1 MLRALSIEN
10 IAVAKNLDIE
20 FDSGFTVLTGETG
33 AGKSIIIDSIS
44 LLLGAKGQRD
54 LIRHGASK
62 ASVTAIFSDEQ
73 DENGELSEIGV
84 QPDENGELTLLRT
97 LSADGRSGAKINGK
111 SVSLSLLREC
121 AEKLLALHGQ
131 EETAS
136 LYDPRAYIRVL
147 DDYGE
152 SGSLLQTYSEIY
164 DQMVGKRSEIHQLH
178 KSMEERSMMI
188 DILKYQLA
196 EIDKARITS
205 ADEEEKLIK
214 LRDKLRD
221 REVIAKNAGLVYRA
235 LAPSDKGASAAYLL
249 ERAAAALHQLGGVME
264 GAEEAA
270 GKLMEYRIE
279 VIDIAERA
287 RDVIDL
293 DELDGEDPD
302 RQLDRIEGRL
312 NLLSRLKKKYG
323 GSLPDVIAF
332 RENAAKKLHDIE
344 FGESR
349 LEELEREYKQLA
361 KKGKE
366 AADALSA
373 HRRESAVRL
382 GDEVMDTLRFLD
394 MPKVRFYVEI
404 RPLREDGKEK
414 FTALG
419 TDEVDF
425 TVVTN
430 PGDAPQSL
438 SKTASGGEMSRI
450 MLALKSAQAKKTGAG
465 TVIFDEIDTG
475 VSGGTSE
482 RIGIKL
488 RELSK
493 GAQVICVT
501 HSAQVA
507 AHAHQHLLIE
517 KKEVDGRAESSVRTL
532 AMEERIGE
540 LARIIGGIEV
550 TENQYTAAKELLK
563 NI

>member
-270 GKLMEYRIE
+270 GQLMEYRIE

-517 KKEVDGRAESSVRTL
+517 KKEVDGRAESSVRAL

>member
-44 LLLGAKGQRD
+44 LLLGAKGQRE
-54 LIRHGASK
+54 LIRHGEAK
-62 ASVTAIFSDEQ
+62 ASVTAIFSDEE
-73 DENGELSEIGV
+73 DENGELSAIGI
-84 QPDENGELTLLRT
+84 QPDENGELTLMRT

-121 AEKLLALHGQ
+121 TEKLLALHGQ

-136 LYDPRAYIRVL
+136 LYDPRAYVRVL

-152 SGSLLQTYSEIY
+152 SDPLLQAYSVIY
-164 DQMVGKRSEIHQLH
+164 EQMVGKRSEIQQLR

-188 DILKYQLA
+188 DILKYQIA
-196 EIDKARITS
+196 EIDKARI
-205 ADEEEKLIK
+205 AGPDEEERLTR

-221 REVIAKNAGLVYRA
+221 REVIAKNASLVHRA

-249 ERAAAALHQLGGVME
+249 ERAAAALHQLGGIME

-323 GSLPDVIAF
+323 GSLTDVISF
-332 RENAAKKLHDIE
+332 RENAGKKLHDIE

-349 LEELEREYKQLA
+349 LEELEREYKQLI
-361 KKGKE
+361 KKGRE
-366 AADALSA
+366 AADALST
-373 HRRESAVRL
+373 HRREAAVRL

-419 TDEVDF
+419 ADEVDF

-488 RELSK
+488 RELSR

-507 AHAHQHLLIE
+507 AQAHQHLLIE
-517 KKEVDGRAESSVRTL
+517 KKEVDGRAESCVRTL
-532 AMEERIGE
+532 ATEERVEE

-550 TENQYTAAKELLK
+550 TENQYTAARELLK

>member
-54 LIRHGASK
+54 LIRYGASK

-111 SVSLSLLREC
+111 SVPLSLLREC

-136 LYDPRAYIRVL
+136 LYNPRAYIRVL

-152 SGSLLQTYSEIY
+152 SGSLLQTYSEVY
-164 DQMVGKRSEIHQLH
+164 EQMVEKRNEIHQLH

-205 ADEEEKLIK
+205 TDEEEKLIK

-221 REVIAKNAGLVYRA
+221 REVIAKNAGLVHRA

-249 ERAAAALHQLGGVME
+249 ERAAAALHQLGGVMD

-287 RDVIDL
+287 RDVIGF

-366 AADALSA
+366 AADALSMY
-373 HRRESAVRL
+373 RRESAVRL
-382 GDEVMDTLRFLD
+382 GDEVMETLRFLD
-394 MPKVRFYVEI
+394 MPKVRFYVEV

-414 FTALG
+414 FTVLG

-540 LARIIGGIEV
+540 LARIIGGIKV

>member
-164 DQMVGKRSEIHQLH
+164 EQMVGKRSEIHQLH

-188 DILKYQLA
+188 DILKYQLV

-221 REVIAKNAGLVYRA
+221 REVIAKNAGLVHRA

-419 TDEVDF
+419 TDDVDF

>member
-10 IAVAKNLDIE
+10 IAVAKTLDIE
-20 FDSGFTVLTGETG
+20 FGSGFTVLTGETG

-54 LIRHGASK
+54 LIRHGETG
-62 ASVTAIFSDEQ
+62 ASVTAIFSELGDEG
-73 DENGELSEIGV
+73 GELSSIDIY
-84 QPDENGELTLLRT
+84 PDENGELTLKRT
-97 LSADGRSGAKINGK
+97 LSIDGRNGAKINGK
-111 SVSLSLLREC
+111 SVSLSQLRRCTER
-121 AEKLLALHGQ
+121 LLALHGQ

-136 LYDPRAYIRVL
+136 LYDPHVYVRIL

-152 SGSLLQTYSEIY
+152 SQGLLQIYSAVYSE
-164 DQMVGKRSEIHQLH
+164 MVNKRNEIAQLRQ
-178 KSMEERSMMI
+178 SMEERSMMI
-188 DILKYQLA
+188 DILKYQIS
-196 EIDKARITS
+196 EIDKARI
-205 ADEEEKLIK
+205 ADAGEEEKLEK
-214 LRDKLRD
+214 LREKLRG
-221 REVIAKNAGLVYRA
+221 REQIAKNANLVHRA
-235 LAPSDKGASAAYLL
+235 LAPSDKGASVAYLL
-249 ERAAAALHQLGGVME
+249 ERASTALQQLDGIMDGASEAAAL
-264 GAEEAA
+264 
-270 GKLMEYRIE
+270 LMEYRIE
-279 VIDIAERA
+279 LIDIAERA

-293 DELDGEDPD
+293 DELDGEDPE

-312 NLLSRLKKKYG
+312 SLISRLKKKYG
-323 GSLPDVIAF
+323 GSLEDVISF
-332 RENAAKKLHDIE
+332 RENAAKKLSDIE
-344 FGESR
+344 MGESW
-349 LEELEREYKQLA
+349 LEELECEYKRLA

-366 AADALSA
+366 AAEALSA
-373 HRRESAVRL
+373 HRRKAAMRL
-382 GDEVMDTLRFLD
+382 GDDVMDTLRFLD
-394 MPKVRFYVEI
+394 MPKVRFYVDI
-404 RPLREDGKEK
+404 RPMRENGKEK

-419 TDEVDF
+419 IDEVDF

-450 MLALKSAQAKKTGAG
+450 MLALKSAQAKKVGAG

-475 VSGGTSE
+475 VSGGTAE

-501 HSAQVA
+501 HAAQVA

-517 KKEVDGRAESSVRTL
+517 KKEVDCRAESDVRPL
-532 AMEERIGE
+532 GKEERVAE

-550 TENQYTAAKELLK
+550 TENQYTAARELLK

>member
-10 IAVAKNLDIE
+10 IAVAKALDIE
-20 FDSGFTVLTGETG
+20 FGSGFTVLTGETG

-54 LIRHGASK
+54 LIRHGETSAC
-62 ASVTAIFSDEQ
+62 VTAIFSDIGAE
-73 DENGELSEIGV
+73 GRELSAIDV
-84 QPDENGELTLLRT
+84 YPDENGELTLKRT

-111 SVSLSLLREC
+111 SVPLSQLRRCTE
-121 AEKLLALHGQ
+121 ALLALHGQ
-131 EETAS
+131 EETAT
-136 LYDPRAYIRVL
+136 LYDPHAYVRVL

-152 SGSLLQTYSEIY
+152 SQILVHAYSGIYSE
-164 DQMVGKRSEIHQLH
+164 MVKKRSEIAQLRQ
-178 KSMEERSMMI
+178 SMEERSMMI
-188 DILKYQLA
+188 DILKYQIS
-196 EIDKARITS
+196 EIDKARI
-205 ADEEEKLIK
+205 ADAEEEEKLEK
-214 LRDKLRD
+214 LRQKLRD
-221 REVIAKNAGLVYRA
+221 REQIAKNVNLVHRA

-249 ERAAAALHQLGGVME
+249 ERAAAALGQLDGIMD
-264 GAEEAA
+264 GASEAA
-270 GKLMEYRIE
+270 AQLMEYRIE
-279 VIDIAERA
+279 LIDIAERA
-287 RDVIDL
+287 RDVIGL

-302 RQLDRIEGRL
+302 RQLDRIESRL
-312 NLLSRLKKKYG
+312 SLLSRLKKKYG
-323 GSLPDVIAF
+323 GNLEEVLSF
-332 RENAAKKLHDIE
+332 REKAAKKLSDIE
-344 FGESR
+344 MGESR
-349 LEELEREYKQLA
+349 LEELEGEYKHLV
-361 KKGKE
+361 KKGKK

-373 HRRESAVRL
+373 HRREAAVRL

-394 MPKVRFYVEI
+394 MPKVRFYVEV
-404 RPLREDGKEK
+404 RPLRENGKER
-414 FTALG
+414 FTSLG

-450 MLALKSAQAKKTGAG
+450 MLALKSAQAKKAGAG

-475 VSGGTSE
+475 VSGGTAE

-488 RELSK
+488 RDLSR

-517 KKEVDGRAESSVRTL
+517 KKEVDGRAQSGVRL
-532 AMEERIGE
+532 LGKEERVAE

-550 TENQYTAAKELLK
+550 TENQYTAARELLK

>member
-10 IAVAKNLDIE
+10 IAVAKTLDIE
-20 FDSGFTVLTGETG
+20 FGSGFTVLTGETG

-54 LIRHGASK
+54 LIRHGETG
-62 ASVTAIFSDEQ
+62 ASVTAIFSDLG
-73 DENGELSEIGV
+73 DEGGELSSIDIY
-84 QPDENGELTLLRT
+84 PDENGELTLKRT
-97 LSADGRSGAKINGK
+97 LSIDGRNGAKINGK
-111 SVSLSLLREC
+111 SVSLSQLRRCTER
-121 AEKLLALHGQ
+121 LLALHGQ

-136 LYDPRAYIRVL
+136 LYDPHVYVRIL

-152 SGSLLQTYSEIY
+152 SQGLLQIYSAVYSE
-164 DQMVGKRSEIHQLH
+164 MVNKRNEIAQLRQ
-178 KSMEERSMMI
+178 SMEERSMMI
-188 DILKYQLA
+188 DILKYQIS
-196 EIDKARITS
+196 EIDKARI
-205 ADEEEKLIK
+205 ADAGEEEKLEK
-214 LRDKLRD
+214 LREKLRG
-221 REVIAKNAGLVYRA
+221 REQIAKNANLVHRA

-249 ERAAAALHQLGGVME
+249 ERASTALQQLDGIMDGASEAAAL
-264 GAEEAA
+264 
-270 GKLMEYRIE
+270 LMEYRIE
-279 VIDIAERA
+279 LIDIAERA

-293 DELDGEDPD
+293 DELDGEDPE

-312 NLLSRLKKKYG
+312 SLISRLKKKYG
-323 GSLPDVIAF
+323 GSLEDVISF
-332 RENAAKKLHDIE
+332 RENAAKKLSDIE
-344 FGESR
+344 MGESW
-349 LEELEREYKQLA
+349 LEELECEYKRLA

-366 AADALSA
+366 AAEALSA
-373 HRRESAVRL
+373 HRRKAAMRL
-382 GDEVMDTLRFLD
+382 GDDVMDTLRFLD
-394 MPKVRFYVEI
+394 MPKVRFYVDI
-404 RPLREDGKEK
+404 RPMRENGKEK

-419 TDEVDF
+419 IDEVDF

-450 MLALKSAQAKKTGAG
+450 MLALKSAQAKKVGAG

-475 VSGGTSE
+475 VSGGTAE

-501 HSAQVA
+501 HAAQVA

-517 KKEVDGRAESSVRTL
+517 KKEVDCRAESDVRPL
-532 AMEERIGE
+532 GKEERVAE

-550 TENQYTAAKELLK
+550 TENQYTAARELLK

>member
-20 FDSGFTVLTGETG
+20 FDGGFTVLTGETG

-54 LIRHGASK
+54 LIRYGETSAT
-62 ASVTAIFSDEQ
+62 VTAIFSEVEDR
-73 DENGELSEIGV
+73 NGELSALGV
-84 QPDENGELTLLRT
+84 VPDENGELVATRT
-97 LSADGRSGAKINGK
+97 LSVDGRSGAKINGK
-111 SVSLSLLREC
+111 SVPLTQLRKC
-121 AEKLLALHGQ
+121 TEKLLALHGQ

-136 LYDPRAYIRVL
+136 LYDSHAYVRIL

-152 SGSLLQTYSEIY
+152 SQPLLDAYGKIYGEMVKKRGEIT
-164 DQMVGKRSEIHQLH
+164 QLRH
-178 KSMEERSMMI
+178 SMEERSMMI
-188 DILKYQLA
+188 DILKYQIS
-196 EIDKARITS
+196 EIDKARITD
-205 ADEEEKLIK
+205 AKEEEKLER
-214 LRDKLRD
+214 LRQKLRD
-221 REVIAKNAGLVYRA
+221 REQIAKNASLVHRA
-235 LAPSDKGASAAYLL
+235 LVPSDKGASAAYLL
-249 ERAAAALHQLGGVME
+249 ERASSALQQLSGVME

-270 GKLMEYRIE
+270 AQLMEYRIE

-287 RDVIDL
+287 RDVMDL
-293 DELDGEDPD
+293 DALDGEDPD

-323 GSLPDVIAF
+323 GSLAEVMTF
-332 RENAAKKLHDIE
+332 RENAAKKLSDIE
-344 FGESR
+344 QGESR
-349 LEELEREYKQLA
+349 LEELEGEYRQLVG
-361 KKGKE
+361 KGKE
-366 AADALSA
+366 AADTLSA
-373 HRRESAVRL
+373 HRREAAVRL
-382 GDEVMDTLRFLD
+382 GDEVMETLRFLD
-394 MPKVRFYVEI
+394 MPKVRFYVDI
-404 RPLREDGKEK
+404 RPMREDGKEK

-419 TDEVDF
+419 VDDVDF

-450 MLALKSAQAKKTGAG
+450 MLALKCAQAKKVGAG

-475 VSGGTSE
+475 VSGGTAE

-488 RELSK
+488 RELSE

-517 KKEVDGRAESSVRTL
+517 KKEVDGRAESSVRSL
-532 AMEERIGE
+532 DREERVAE
-540 LARIIGGIEV
+540 LARIIGGIEL
-550 TENQYTAAKELLK
+550 TEHQYTAARELLK

>member
-62 ASVTAIFSDEQ
+62 AAVTAIFSDEQ

-152 SGSLLQTYSEIY
+152 SGPLLQTYSEIY
-164 DQMVGKRSEIHQLH
+164 EQMIGKRNEIHQLH
-178 KSMEERSMMI
+178 KSMEERSMMM
-188 DILKYQLA
+188 DILKYQLS

-205 ADEEEKLIK
+205 ADEEEKLMK

-221 REVIAKNAGLVYRA
+221 REVIAKNAGLVHRA

-404 RPLREDGKEK
+404 RPMREDGKEK

-419 TDEVDF
+419 TDDVDF

>member
-249 ERAAAALHQLGGVME
+249 ERAAAALHQLGGIME

>member
-323 GSLPDVIAF
+323 GSLPYVIAF

>member
-10 IAVAKNLDIE
+10 IAVAKTLDIE
-20 FDSGFTVLTGETG
+20 FGSGFTVLTGETG

-54 LIRHGASK
+54 LIRHGETG
-62 ASVTAIFSDEQ
+62 ASVTAIFSDLG
-73 DENGELSEIGV
+73 DEGGELSAIDIY
-84 QPDENGELTLLRT
+84 PDENGELTLKRT
-97 LSADGRSGAKINGK
+97 LSIDGRNGAKINGK
-111 SVSLSLLREC
+111 SVSLSQLRRCTER
-121 AEKLLALHGQ
+121 LLALHGQ

-136 LYDPRAYIRVL
+136 LYDPHVYVRIL

-152 SGSLLQTYSEIY
+152 SQGLLQIYSAVYSE
-164 DQMVGKRSEIHQLH
+164 MVNKRNEIAQLRQ
-178 KSMEERSMMI
+178 SMEERSMMI
-188 DILKYQLA
+188 DILKYQIS
-196 EIDKARITS
+196 EIDKARI
-205 ADEEEKLIK
+205 ADAGEEEKLEK
-214 LRDKLRD
+214 LREKLRG
-221 REVIAKNAGLVYRA
+221 REQIAKNANLVHRA

-249 ERAAAALHQLGGVME
+249 ERASTALQQLDGIMDGASEAAAL
-264 GAEEAA
+264 
-270 GKLMEYRIE
+270 LMEYRIE
-279 VIDIAERA
+279 LIDIAERA

-293 DELDGEDPD
+293 DELDGEDPE

-312 NLLSRLKKKYG
+312 SLISRLKKKYG
-323 GSLPDVIAF
+323 GSLEDVISF
-332 RENAAKKLHDIE
+332 RENAAKKLSDIE
-344 FGESR
+344 MGESW
-349 LEELEREYKQLA
+349 LEELECEYKRLA

-366 AADALSA
+366 AAEALSA
-373 HRRESAVRL
+373 HRRKAAMRL
-382 GDEVMDTLRFLD
+382 GDDVMDTLRFLD
-394 MPKVRFYVEI
+394 MPKVRFYVDI
-404 RPLREDGKEK
+404 RPMRENGKEK

-419 TDEVDF
+419 IDEVDF

-430 PGDAPQSL
+430 PGDIPQSL

-450 MLALKSAQAKKTGAG
+450 MLALKSAQAKKVGAG

-475 VSGGTSE
+475 VSGGTAE

-501 HSAQVA
+501 HAAQVA

-517 KKEVDGRAESSVRTL
+517 KKEVDCRAESDVRPL
-532 AMEERIGE
+532 GKEERVAE

-550 TENQYTAAKELLK
+550 TENQYTAARELLK

>member
-20 FDSGFTVLTGETG
+20 FDGGFTVLTGETG

-54 LIRHGASK
+54 LIRYGETSAT
-62 ASVTAIFSDEQ
+62 VTAIFSEVEDR
-73 DENGELSEIGV
+73 DGELSALGV
-84 QPDENGELTLLRT
+84 APDENGELVATRT
-97 LSADGRSGAKINGK
+97 LSIDGRSGAKINGK
-111 SVSLSLLREC
+111 SVPLTQLRKC
-121 AEKLLALHGQ
+121 TEKLLALHGQ

-136 LYDPRAYIRVL
+136 LYDSRAYVRIL

-152 SGSLLQTYSEIY
+152 SQPLLDAYSEIY
-164 DQMVGKRSEIHQLH
+164 GEMVKKRSEITQLRH
-178 KSMEERSMMI
+178 SMEERSMMI
-188 DILKYQLA
+188 DILKYQIS
-196 EIDKARITS
+196 EIDKARITD
-205 ADEEEKLIK
+205 AKEEEKLEK
-214 LRDKLRD
+214 LRQKLRD
-221 REVIAKNAGLVYRA
+221 REQIAKNVSLVHRA
-235 LAPSDKGASAAYLL
+235 LAPSEKGASAAYLL
-249 ERAAAALHQLGGVME
+249 ERASAALQQLSGVME

-270 GKLMEYRIE
+270 ARLMEYRIE

-287 RDVIDL
+287 RDVMDL

-323 GSLPDVIAF
+323 GSLGEVIAF
-332 RENAAKKLHDIE
+332 RENAAKKLSDIE
-344 FGESR
+344 QGESR
-349 LEELEREYKQLA
+349 LEELEGEYRQLVR
-361 KKGKE
+361 KGKE
-366 AADALSA
+366 AADTLSA
-373 HRRESAVRL
+373 HRREAAVRL
-382 GDEVMDTLRFLD
+382 GDEVMETLRFLD
-394 MPKVRFYVEI
+394 MPKVRFYVDI
-404 RPLREDGKEK
+404 RPMREDGKEK

-419 TDEVDF
+419 VDDVDF

-450 MLALKSAQAKKTGAG
+450 MLALKCAQAKKVGAG

-475 VSGGTSE
+475 VSGGTAE

-488 RELSK
+488 RELSE

-517 KKEVDGRAESSVRTL
+517 KKEVDGRAESSVRSL
-532 AMEERIGE
+532 DREERVAE
-540 LARIIGGIEV
+540 LARIIGGIEL
-550 TENQYTAAKELLK
+550 TEHQYTAARELLK

>member
-517 KKEVDGRAESSVRTL
+517 KKEVDGRAESSVRAL

>member
-62 ASVTAIFSDEQ
+62 AAVTAIFSDEQ

-152 SGSLLQTYSEIY
+152 SGPLLQTYSEIY
-164 DQMVGKRSEIHQLH
+164 EQMIGKRNEIHQLH
-178 KSMEERSMMI
+178 KSMEERSMMM
-188 DILKYQLA
+188 DILKYQLS

-205 ADEEEKLIK
+205 ADEEEKLMK

-221 REVIAKNAGLVYRA
+221 REVIAKNAGLVQRA

-404 RPLREDGKEK
+404 RPMREDGKEK

-419 TDEVDF
+419 TDDVDF